1 MIRVIM
7 KGRILGYALQI
18 TGFCRFLFSRTV
30 STSSYGKFVTDLGAL
45 GCCSIS
51 TLPELTQTSNACT
64 RGGRVL
70 GYSCLGGL
78 IYSWQKKKKKK
89 AVEKLQQV
97 HNSWDLTTLA
107 THCSAR
113 FCCLFAMTVSYAL
126 FNFV

>member
-1 MIRVIM
+1 MIRVII
-7 KGRILGYALQI
+7 KSRILGYALQI
-18 TGFCRFLFSRTV
+18 TGFCRLLFSRTV

-89 AVEKLQQV
+89 PLR
-97 HNSWDLTTLA
+97 NYS
-107 THCSAR
+107 R
-113 FCCLFAMTVSYAL
+113 FITVGI
-126 FNFV
+126 

>member
-1 MIRVIM
+1 MIRVII

-18 TGFCRFLFSRTV
+18 TGFCRRLFSRTV

-70 GYSCLGGL
+70 GYSCFCWFL
-78 IYSWQKKKKKK
+78 ITLKKKKKK
-89 AVEKLQQV
+89 KKK
-97 HNSWDLTTLA
+97 S
-107 THCSAR
+107 R
-113 FCCLFAMTVSYAL
+113 
-126 FNFV
+126 